1 MSNFSKSLLHIL
13 RTIEGAPFEKRGEL
27 YEESLV
33 LLKQVESD
41 YRSWRQQHFALFIS
55 RFSAIDSIQ
64 LVLDVDEEEGLN
76 EFWGITFR
84 AKDWEAYLPVHWLV
98 DSFSQHDQGSFGSA
112 RKHFVHALKTKG
124 IVVDSLFW
132 EQLQALSS
140 LVWEDTKFWSG
151 VHEIY
156 NRTEYLNTKRN
167 TSFL

>member
-1 MSNFSKSLLHIL
+1 MSDFSKALLHIL
-13 RTIEGAPFEKRGEL
+13 RTIEGAPFEKRGVL

-33 LLKQVESD
+33 LLKQMEAD
-41 YRSWRQQHFALFIS
+41 YRSWRQQHFALYIS
-55 RFSAIDSIQ
+55 RFASIESVQ

-76 EFWGITFR
+76 EFWGITFY

-98 DSFSQHDQGSFGSA
+98 DSFSKHEQGTYGTA
-112 RKHFVHALKTKG
+112 RKHFVQALKTKG

-132 EQLQALSS
+132 EQLQALSA

-151 VHEIY
+151 VHEAY
-156 NRTEYLNTKRN
+156 NRVDYLSTKRN

>member
-27 YEESLV
+27 YEESLI
-33 LLKQVESD
+33 LLKQMESD
-41 YRSWRQQHFALFIS
+41 YRSWRQQQFAMYIS
-55 RFSAIDSIQ
+55 RFSSIDSVQ
-64 LVLDVDEEEGLN
+64 LVMDVDEEEGLN

-98 DSFSQHDQGSFGSA
+98 DSFSKHEQGPYGSA
-112 RKHFVHALKTKG
+112 RKHFVQALKTKG

-132 EQLQALSS
+132 ERVQALSN

-151 VHEIY
+151 VHEAY
-156 NRTEYLNTKRN
+156 NRVEFLSSKRSS
-167 TSFL
+167 SFL

>member
-1 MSNFSKSLLHIL
+1 MSNFSKSLLHML
-13 RTIEGAPFEKRGEL
+13 RTIEGAPFEKRGDL

-41 YRSWRQQHFALFIS
+41 YRSWRQQQFGLYIS
-55 RFSAIDSIQ
+55 RFSSIDSVQ

-76 EFWGITFR
+76 EFWGITFHST
-84 AKDWEAYLPVHWLV
+84 DWEAYLPVHWLV
-98 DSFSQHDQGSFGSA
+98 DSFSKHEQGPYGAA

-132 EQLQALSS
+132 ERVQSLSK

-156 NRTEYLNTKRN
+156 NRTDFLSSNRS
-167 TSFL
+167 TSFR